1 MQLAPLN
8 VEVSTNLDG
17 TNIYTSR
24 VGRQGV
30 SYDLSFVA
38 MLRLISLR
46 CGAERKSLEYRK

>member
-17 TNIYTSR
+17 TNIFTSR
-24 VGRQGV
+24 VGRRGV

-38 MLRLISLR
+38 LLRLIGLR
-46 CGAERKSLEYRK
+46 CGAERKYLEYRK